1 MEAGI
6 KPQAIPQ
13 KLKLLIV
20 DDEPNIN
27 DTLAIIFRTRGYT
40 VFTANTGAEALR
52 HLSQEQPDLALLDV
66 ALPDMSGIEIAI
78 RIRAEYPNCK
88 FLLFSGNQGTIDAL
102 LDAKS
107 RGHDFDVLAKPI
119 PPQELIDALKS
130 LASNVSSS

>member
-1 MEAGI
+1 MEAGT

-40 VFTANTGAEALR
+40 VITANTGAEALR

-78 RIRAEYPNCK
+78 RIRSEYPNCK

-102 LDAKS
+102 LDAKA

-130 LASNVSSS
+130 LASQRE